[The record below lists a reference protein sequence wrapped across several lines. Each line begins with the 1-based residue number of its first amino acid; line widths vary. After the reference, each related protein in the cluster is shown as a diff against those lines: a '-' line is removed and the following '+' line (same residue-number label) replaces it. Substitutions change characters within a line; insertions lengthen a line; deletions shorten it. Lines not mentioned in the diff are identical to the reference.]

1 MQLTMRLSYATTI
14 SERDGFRDQAATVAY
29 LLMTSGDTHQK
40 AAGSKALEAIQP
52 ATIAADDRDRRKAE
66 IRAVLRAMDSKIQ
79 KLANALASI
88 TSDNEKQLKL
98 QFQYLSNAS
107 NTASNPAASLLIR

>member
-52 ATIAADDRDRRKAE
+52 ATIA
-66 IRAVLRAMDSKIQ
+66 
-79 KLANALASI
+79 
-88 TSDNEKQLKL
+88 
-98 QFQYLSNAS
+98 
-107 NTASNPAASLLIR
+107 